1 VPIII
6 VVVTHTTCNIER
18 YTTSKPKY
26 DLLVISKNPSPKH
39 RSNKNHESRQTT
51 KTHEKHMKKPV
62 NKKTLCLEI
71 SNHQK

>member
-6 VVVTHTTCNIER
+6 VVVTHTTRNIER

-26 DLLVISKNPSPKH
+26 DSLVTSKNPSLKH
-39 RSNKNHESRQTT
+39 RSNKNHESHKTT
-51 KTHEKHMKKPV
+51 KTLKKYMKKPI